1 MDNTRSIAPFVAPEA
16 AARLSARE
24 ADAWVARYKW
34 FVPARVVRQMVVGNA
49 DPQLAL
55 MAPWRAQSS
64 LLQRPID
71 IAALTGAQEPTLRI
85 APAGM
90 AAIMAEMSPESQFE
104 VVAEI
109 PADPSAVPAPEGPF
123 EVVAEI
129 PAEPAFGSVAE
140 VRREVAAEVSADEL
154 IDRFLNEKDLR
165 IVAQE
170 GEPECEV
177 RTQPQLDAD
186 DEVVSEQLA
195 SIYLAQGLTGQAVEI
210 YRKLSLLNP
219 EKSIYFAELIRRIE
233 NNN

>member
-1 MDNTRSIAPFVAPEA
+1 MERKSSPAASFAVPA
-16 AARLSARE
+16 AAAQLSARE

-34 FVPARVVRQMVVGNA
+34 FVPARVVRQMQLGVP

-64 LLQRPID
+64 LRQRPVD
-71 IAALTGAQEPTLRI
+71 VSAFMQTPETGGGLSPRVSSAA
-85 APAGM
+85 
-90 AAIMAEMSPESQFE
+90 ESRFE

-109 PADPSAVPAPEGPF
+109 PAYPSAGDAPEGPF

-129 PAEPAFGSVAE
+129 SDESSSANAGG
-140 VRREVAAEVSADEL
+140 VSADEL
-154 IDRFLNEKDLR
+154 IDRFLGEKNLR

-177 RTQPQLDAD
+177 RTRPELDAA

-195 SIYLAQGLTGQAVEI
+195 SIYLAQGLTERAAEI

-219 EKSIYFAELIRRIE
+219 EKSIYFAELIRQIE

>member
-1 MDNTRSIAPFVAPEA
+1 MEEKSSLAAYFAVPAVAA
-16 AARLSARE
+16 QLSARD
-24 ADAWVARYKW
+24 ADVWVARCKW
-34 FVPARVVRQMVVGNA
+34 FVPARVVRQMRLGVP

-64 LLQRPID
+64 LRQRPVD
-71 IAALTGAQEPTLRI
+71 VSAFMQTPEAGDGVFSDVSSDAGAERR
-85 APAGM
+85 
-90 AAIMAEMSPESQFE
+90 FE
-104 VVAEI
+104 IVAEI
-109 PADPSAVPAPEGPF
+109 PADPSAGGVFEGPF

-129 PAEPAFGSVAE
+129 SDEPASPGPGG
-140 VRREVAAEVSADEL
+140 VSADEL
-154 IDRFLNEKDLR
+154 IDRFLCEKNLR

-177 RTQPQLDAD
+177 RTRPELDAD

-195 SIYLAQGLTGQAVEI
+195 SIYLAQGLTERAAEI

-219 EKSIYFAELIRRIE
+219 EKSIYFAELIRQIE